1 MLHGERGLSTFN
13 CVVIRHLPPAASLLA
28 ELILGY
34 PPNRGLPPAGYPSN
48 QLRPGGLPLQ
58 PGYPPVG
65 YPSTRGRRTGYP
77 CTAPTRVTPTDGLP
91 PQGWVT
97 PIYRAE
103 SK

>member
-1 MLHGERGLSTFN
+1 VGYPSKGWAR
-13 CVVIRHLPPAASLLA
+13 V
-28 ELILGY
+28 GY
-34 PPNRGLPPAGYPSN
+34 PPPA
-48 QLRPGGLPLQ
+48 
-58 PGYPPVG
+58 GYPPVG